1 MAYSRSSTNPTSNDF
16 ASVLQKNFQQL
27 NNLPPFDINFL
38 DKNDDWYLL
47 CFLHE
52 QERNGHSFEVT
63 FAALNSIVGVLADN
77 SYFYNP
83 VNKNVGFLNQ
93 NHHLIG
99 ESGKYCFYEKLNYKY
114 CIEENMKIKF

>member
-1 MAYSRSSTNPTSNDF
+1 MAYSRSSTNPIPNDF

-47 CFLHE
+47 CFLRE

-63 FAALNSIVGVLADN
+63 IAALNSIVGVLADN

-83 VNKNVGFLNQ
+83 VNNNVGFLNQ

-99 ESGKYCFYEKLNYKY
+99 ESGKYCFSRN
-114 CIEENMKIKF
+114 